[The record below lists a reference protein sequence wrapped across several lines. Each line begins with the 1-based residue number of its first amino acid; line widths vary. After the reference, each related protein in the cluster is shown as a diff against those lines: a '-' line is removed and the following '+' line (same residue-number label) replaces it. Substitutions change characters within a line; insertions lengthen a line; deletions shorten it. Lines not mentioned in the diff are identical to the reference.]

1 MLVDIAGDNLALILH
16 KLCHVRCLAAGSAAH
31 IQHAHSGL
39 GHQHRRY
46 QHGAFVLNVKLL
58 RQCRQKCMQRRQML
72 CHNSVGTPFGS
83 THLRTHFRQI
93 RQQLVARSHQRI
105 NTQAHRRSRIIKR
118 QQAFGAASSP
128 RSQPALHQPARMV
141 IFQRQIIGILLF
153 GIGQDERACLLL
165 TQQTAQNAVDKLG
178 AALMA
183 HRACQ
188 LHSLVYCRRR
198 RNACHIQQLVGANA
212 QYRQNITGHLI
223 QRTADALRQI
233 PVKRTAGLHRA
244 VYQLCCQPSVKVA
257 QSAATQILVQR
268 DIRISAV
275 LQHHTHQKRRCSASA
290 FRIICFL
297 FLPHALFLPH
307 HLP

>member
-1 MLVDIAGDNLALILH
+1 
-16 KLCHVRCLAAGSAAH
+16 
-31 IQHAHSGL
+31 
-39 GHQHRRY
+39 
-46 QHGAFVLNVKLL
+46 
-58 RQCRQKCMQRRQML
+58 
-72 CHNSVGTPFGS
+72 
-83 THLRTHFRQI
+83 
-93 RQQLVARSHQRI
+93 
-105 NTQAHRRSRIIKR
+105 
-118 QQAFGAASSP
+118 
-128 RSQPALHQPARMV
+128 MV

-153 GIGQDERACLLL
+153 GIGQDERTCLLL
-165 TQQTAQNAVDKLG
+165 AQQTAQNAVDELG

-198 RNACHIQQLVGANA
+198 GNACHIQQLVGTDA
-212 QYRQNITGHLI
+212 QYRQNITSHLI

-233 PVKRTAGLHRA
+233 PVQRTAGLYSA
-244 VYQLCCQPSVKVA
+244 VDQLRCQPSVKVA
-257 QSAATQILVQR
+257 KSAATQILVQR

-275 LQHHTHQKRRCSASA
+275 LQHHTHQKRRCSAGA

>member
-1 MLVDIAGDNLALILH
+1 M
-16 KLCHVRCLAAGSAAH
+16 
-31 IQHAHSGL
+31 
-39 GHQHRRY
+39 
-46 QHGAFVLNVKLL
+46 L

-72 CHNSVGTPFGS
+72 CHNAIGTPFGS

-93 RQQLVARSHQRI
+93 SQQLVACSHQRI
-105 NTQAHRRSRIIKR
+105 NTQANRRSRIIKR
-118 QQAFGAASSP
+118 QQAFGAAASP

-141 IFQRQIIGILLF
+141 ILQRQIIGILLF
-153 GIGQDERACLLL
+153 GIRQDECSCFLL
-165 TQQTAQNAVDKLG
+165 TQQTAQNAVDELG

-183 HRACQ
+183 HGARQ

-198 RNACHIQQLVGANA
+198 RNARHIQQLVGADA
-212 QYRQNITGHLI
+212 QYRQNITGHLV
-223 QRTADALRQI
+223 QRTADTLRQI
-233 PVKRTAGLHRA
+233 PVKRTAGLYRA
-244 VYQLCCQPSVKVA
+244 VYQLRCQPSVKVA

-275 LQHHTHQKRRCSASA
+275 LQHHTHQKRRCSAGA